1 MITTKLFL
9 CLLGVVGATVAT
21 TRSMVVRTV
30 NKNVLKSFNQSK
42 SIESMYMC
50 EFIVGLLC
58 VVVRAGQYYL
68 MKLFI
73 TYPRMIIKSLLFILS
88 ISEIIIIFALL
99 FYYLLI
105 IFHIYNTHY

>member
-42 SIESMYMC
+42 SIESMSIMC

-99 FYYLLI
+99 LFI
-105 IFHIYNTHY
+105 IFY

>member
-1 MITTKLFL
+1 MF
-9 CLLGVVGATVAT
+9 
-21 TRSMVVRTV
+21 
-30 NKNVLKSFNQSK
+30 
-42 SIESMYMC
+42 MC

-88 ISEIIIIFALL
+88 VKSLLSLPCCLL
-99 FYYLLI
+99 FINYISHFLQHI
-105 IFHIYNTHY
+105 INILHVF

>member
-42 SIESMYMC
+42 SIESMFLC

-68 MKLFI
+68 
-73 TYPRMIIKSLLFILS
+73 IL
-88 ISEIIIIFALL
+88 
-99 FYYLLI
+99 
-105 IFHIYNTHY
+105 

>member
-1 MITTKLFL
+1 
-9 CLLGVVGATVAT
+9 
-21 TRSMVVRTV
+21 
-30 NKNVLKSFNQSK
+30 
-42 SIESMYMC
+42 MC

-99 FYYLLI
+99 FI
-105 IFHIYNTHY
+105 IY

>member
-99 FYYLLI
+99 FI
-105 IFHIYNTHY
+105 IFINYFTFTTHY